1 MFKSL
6 LGLALAVPAT
16 AGVADDFDQTQ
27 C

>member
-16 AGVADDFDQTQ
+16 AGVADDLAQTQ